1 MINVSRSRMQVS
13 TDEMLRAPSSFRRFM
28 EATKRAKEQ
37 QKRRDRQYRIS
48 QGLEV
53 SEDED
58 EGMPSREHF
67 AGASG
72 SKGDTEENPAVD
84 DKAGEVDG
92 SSGYDKDGQGPNWL
106 LPDTGDG
113 MSDEDVEDDRDDK
126 SSGKKGKKVLRSGGS
141 KQCNDE
147 DETGGK
153 RKYMSLRERKREA
166 RKMAKVAKEEGEAF
180 MYGQASGKQEKL
192 RGGEPSFGEVAD
204 APPTITLKRKSGG
217 KSAKLVPVA
226 ESGHKIAG
234 GKGAGNR
241 QAQIFKNLMQT
252 AQGKGSSAGKKSAN
266 TPGVGLRREAEMKA
280 LREQVIA
287 EYRQMRGKPMNNGRS
302 AALAVDPSRLF
313 SANATVGAATIRR
326 DAGK

>member
-1 MINVSRSRMQVS
+1 
-13 TDEMLRAPSSFRRFM
+13 M

-37 QKRRDRQYRIS
+37 QKRRDRQYRVS
-48 QGLEV
+48 QGLEI

-58 EGMPSREHF
+58 EGMPSRQHL
-67 AGASG
+67 AAASG

-84 DKAGEVDG
+84 DKAGEVDE
-92 SSGYDKDGQGPNWL
+92 SSGDDKDGQGPNWL

-113 MSDEDVEDDRDDK
+113 MSDEEDEADRDDK
-126 SSGKKGKKVLRSGGS
+126 SRGKKGKKGS
-141 KQCNDE
+141 KSGASKQSDDLDE
-147 DETGGK
+147 NGGK
-153 RKYMSLRERKREA
+153 RKKYMSLRERKREA
-166 RKMAKVAKEEGEAF
+166 RKMAKVAKEEGETF
-180 MYGQASGKQEKL
+180 MHGQASGRHEKS
-192 RGGEPSFGEVAD
+192 RCGEPSFGEVAD

-217 KSAKLVPVA
+217 KGAKAVPVA

-241 QAQIFKNLMQT
+241 QAQIFKNLLQT
-252 AQGKGSSAGKKSAN
+252 AQGKGWNASIKPAN

-287 EYRQMRGKPMNNGRS
+287 EYRQMRGRPMNNGRS

-313 SANATVGAATIRR
+313 SASATVGAATIRR
-326 DAGK
+326 DAGKK